1 MAIGRFQLDLF
12 IECKEK
18 NVLELVTVYNL
29 QEDFYVSKILINP
42 SHISVVKDHHEFN
55 NLLKEGKM
63 NLDFD
68 QNVRFSHIVMSGNG
82 GFQNY
87 IVVGSAD
94 QIREKLNRNKIQLLR
109 D

>member
-1 MAIGRFQLDLF
+1 M
-12 IECKEK
+12 
-18 NVLELVTVYNL
+18 LELITVYNL

-42 SHISVVKDHHEFN
+42 SQISVVKDHHQYN

-68 QNVRFSHIVMSGNG
+68 PNIRFSEIIMSGNT

-87 IVVGSAD
+87 VVVGSAD
-94 QIREKLNRNKIQLLR
+94 QIREKLNRINIQLLR

>member
-1 MAIGRFQLDLF
+1 M
-12 IECKEK
+12 
-18 NVLELVTVYNL
+18 LELVTVYNL

-42 SHISVVKDHHEFN
+42 AHISVVKDCDQYN

-63 NLDFD
+63 NIGFD
-68 QNVRFSHIVMSGNG
+68 ENVSFSEITMTGHS

-87 IVVGSAD
+87 VVVGSAA
-94 QIREKLNRNKIQLLR
+94 QIKERLNRNNIQLLR

>member
-1 MAIGRFQLDLF
+1 M
-12 IECKEK
+12 
-18 NVLELVTVYNL
+18 LELITVYNL

-42 SHISVVKDHHEFN
+42 SHISVVQDHHEYN
-55 NLLKEGKM
+55 NLLQEGKM

-68 QNVRFSHIVMSGNG
+68 KSVKFSRIVMSGQA

-87 IVVGSAD
+87 VVVGSAN
-94 QIREKLNRNKIQLLR
+94 QIREKLTRNNIQLLR